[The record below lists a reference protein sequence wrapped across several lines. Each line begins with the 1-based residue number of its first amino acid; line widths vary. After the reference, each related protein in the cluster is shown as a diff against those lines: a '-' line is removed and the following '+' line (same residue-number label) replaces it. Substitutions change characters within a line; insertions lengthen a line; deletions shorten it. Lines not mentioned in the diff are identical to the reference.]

1 MTESRFDL
9 SDHFTDVVKYKYKLL
24 LADLN
29 KYNVEEDKQVD
40 TQVEEIENGIHVYN
54 DVQNKIAEY
63 ERGQLFNQ
71 IGILFRL
78 IQMQNYSSFIL
89 INLINDKFKS
99 LGDQEEILST
109 VDAKIRTLTEVTAQ
123 ELFSIDSLAAPV
135 YSLVGNLNYAKML
148 QDINN
153 YQMRMEQKGT
163 LKVMKN
169 ALEVYKEFE
178 DESKK
183 RHLMDQIL
191 LLFLFMRMHFDP
203 DNRTNLKHIF
213 FNFSRSKFE
222 EVTRTKKC

>member
-78 IQMQNYSSFIL
+78 IQMQNYSSFDL
-89 INLINDKFKS
+89 IEHINNKFKS
-99 LGDQEEILST
+99 SGDQEEIWST
-109 VDAKIRTLTEVTAQ
+109 VDAKIRTLNKVIEQ
-123 ELFSIDSLAAPV
+123 DPFSTDGLAAPI

-148 QDINN
+148 QDITS
-153 YQMRMEQKGT
+153 YKMRMEQRIM
-163 LKVMKN
+163 LKTIKN
-169 ALEVYKEFE
+169 AYGSLQGV
-178 DESKK
+178 
-183 RHLMDQIL
+183 
-191 LLFLFMRMHFDP
+191 
-203 DNRTNLKHIF
+203 
-213 FNFSRSKFE
+213 
-222 EVTRTKKC
+222 